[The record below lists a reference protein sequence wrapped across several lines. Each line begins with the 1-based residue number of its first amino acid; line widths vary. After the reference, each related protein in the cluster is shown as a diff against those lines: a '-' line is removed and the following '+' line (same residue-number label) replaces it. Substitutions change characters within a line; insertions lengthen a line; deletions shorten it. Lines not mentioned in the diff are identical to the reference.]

1 MKILWKF
8 QEKWR
13 KLTWTS
19 TLPSWREVCVQN
31 SPCLRGW
38 ARAHLRTNPS
48 QLAYWGWA
56 WECFLSKAEPY
67 TIDMSRNY
75 AWRLH
80 VFSIPGFGIG
90 VLWASSCQFS
100 NDFSEI
106 LVITLV
112 LCMRRMRAT
121 EAIGSLRMT
130 KGVGHRAGGWDGRF
144 WISGPWFLYYYS
156 SVSGSYL
163 QSSRSEVSCQVCVKF
178 FISSVS
184 RIPRTTMETL
194 RERSASQQS
203 QENHKQPSLASHIPE
218 MPVRASGKWLRV
230 PSGRAW
236 HVSL

>member
-121 EAIGSLRMT
+121 EAIGSLQMT
-130 KGVGHRAGGWDGRF
+130 KGVGQSQSWGLRRAFLDLRAV
-144 WISGPWFLYYYS
+144 ISLLLQQCVWELPPVLQIWGKL
-156 SVSGSYL
+156 SG
-163 QSSRSEVSCQVCVKF
+163 
-178 FISSVS
+178 
-184 RIPRTTMETL
+184 L
-194 RERSASQQS
+194 REVFYIFSIQDTQNHNGNSERKISISAKPG
-203 QENHKQPSLASHIPE
+203 EP
-218 MPVRASGKWLRV
+218 
-230 PSGRAW
+230 
-236 HVSL
+236 